1 MRHSDRSQNSFG
13 DIARLLSDF
22 FRDIDVVPSDV
33 VAGLILL
40 RKYQKIERESI
51 VKQVRD
57 FLIMFWMLLE
67 AVDKVLYIWIFFF
80 FQAAHK

>member
-51 VKQVRD
+51 VKQVR
-57 FLIMFWMLLE
+57 LNMALVVILSNINAL
-67 AVDKVLYIWIFFF
+67 
-80 FQAAHK
+80 